1 MPAARATIASRP
13 SFAALAYFA
22 CALHVLPAA
31 ALAATPDFYG
41 HWADGQ
47 AELSSYR
54 VVQSRYGEPRQGY
67 GVFVFVTEDINRQT
81 LIKVE
86 SPQPA
91 AERIHVLKLNNILK
105 FTTGIYDYS
114 VMTSVFS
121 AVEGHRGG
129 GRPFELQK
137 VTFSSQEWCG
147 HVYEEV
153 RLGEGVLRGD
163 LDSYFEREGRQSYE
177 LALPDGEF
185 ESEDHL
191 MIRIRELKGSTME
204 AGESRSI
211 TLLPGLWQL
220 RTAHRPRQLVQG
232 TLTKGEEEQFSTE
245 GGTLAAIPWSWDYE
259 GRGGRT
265 VWVEAA
271 YPHTILGWR
280 DGNGDRGDL
289 ITTIRVPYWKLHNN
303 ADEFYREILKIP

>member
-1 MPAARATIASRP
+1 MPATRATIASRT
-13 SFAALAYFA
+13 SFVAPAYFVF
-22 CALHVLPAA
+22 ALLLPAA

-41 HWADGQ
+41 HWADGK

-86 SPQPA
+86 SPQPPSD
-91 AERIHVLKLNNILK
+91 RIHVLKLNNILK
-105 FTTGIYDYS
+105 FKTGIYDYS

-121 AVEGHRGG
+121 AVEGHRGE
-129 GRPFELQK
+129 RPFELQK

-153 RLGEGVLRGD
+153 RVGEDQLYGD

-191 MIRIRELKGSTME
+191 LIRIRELKGAVME
-204 AGESRSI
+204 PGESRSI
-211 TLLPGLWQL
+211 SLLPSLWQL
-220 RTAHRPRQLVQG
+220 RSAHRSRQYVKA
-232 TLTKGEEEQFSTE
+232 TLTKGVQEELATE
-245 GGTLAAIPWSWDYE
+245 GGAVAAIPWTWDYE
-259 GRGGRT
+259 GFRRT
-265 VWVEAA
+265 LWVEAA
-271 YPHTILGWR
+271 YPHTILAWQ
-280 DGNGDRGDL
+280 DANGDRGDL
-289 ITTIRVPYWKLHNN
+289 ITTIRVPYWELHSN
-303 ADEFYREILKIP
+303 ADEFYRDTLKIP

>member
-1 MPAARATIASRP
+1 MPATRDMIASRT
-13 SFAALAYFA
+13 SFAALAFST
-22 CALHVLPAA
+22 CFLLLPAA
-31 ALAATPDFYG
+31 ALAVTPDFYG
-41 HWADGQ
+41 HWADGK

-67 GVFVFVTEDINRQT
+67 GIFVFVTEDINRQT

-86 SPQPA
+86 SAQPV

-114 VMTSVFS
+114 VMTSVLS
-121 AVEGHRGG
+121 AVEGHRG

-153 RLGEGVLRGD
+153 RLGDGELRGD

-177 LALPDGEF
+177 LTLPDGEF

-191 MIRIRELKGSTME
+191 LIRIRELKGSTME

-220 RTAHRPRQLVQG
+220 RSAHRPRQLVKG
-232 TLTKGEEEQFSTE
+232 TLTKGEEEQFTTE
-245 GGTLAAIPWSWDYE
+245 GGALAAIPWSWHYE
-259 GRGGRT
+259 GRGRRT
-265 VWVEAA
+265 VWVEVA
-271 YPHTILGWR
+271 YPHTILGWK
-280 DGNGDRGDL
+280 DDNGDRGDL
-289 ITTIRVPYWKLHNN
+289 IATIRVPYWKLHNN
-303 ADEFYREILKIP
+303 VDEFYRETLKIP